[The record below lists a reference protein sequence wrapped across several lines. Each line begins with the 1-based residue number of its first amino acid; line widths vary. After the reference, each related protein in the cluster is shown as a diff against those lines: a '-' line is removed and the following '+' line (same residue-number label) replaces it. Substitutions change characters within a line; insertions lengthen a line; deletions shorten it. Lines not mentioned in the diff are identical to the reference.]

1 MRLTNLHC
9 IVTTVN
15 KAVRTQL
22 SWYQERSR
30 IKEPYGQSTA
40 EIRKT
45 ELDKKTE
52 RDKKSERDIED

>member
-45 ELDKKTE
+45 GRDKKTE
-52 RDKKSERDIED
+52 RDIED